1 MDLTIIMGFNK
12 RGSIKTKIYYTKE
25 NMVLAKDK
33 SWKGKNKTDYMI
45 VYIDNSKLIFKVLEL
60 MSEVSKVTGYKTSL
74 QKSIST
80 YQR

>member
-1 MDLTIIMGFNK
+1 
-12 RGSIKTKIYYTKE
+12 
-25 NMVLAKDK
+25 MVLAKDK